1 MNFSLCRTSWILR
14 GAFRS
19 SLLPP
24 GEGLVVFLEDTAG
37 VPPDMILGAEM
48 KMKDIT
54 TICLL

>member
-19 SLLPP
+19 SLLPL

-48 KMKDIT
+48 KIRDII